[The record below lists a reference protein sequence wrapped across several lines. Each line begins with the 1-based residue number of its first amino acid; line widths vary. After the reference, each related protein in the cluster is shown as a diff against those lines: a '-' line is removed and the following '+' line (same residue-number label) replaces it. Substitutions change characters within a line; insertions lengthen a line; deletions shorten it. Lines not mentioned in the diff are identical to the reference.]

1 MMPFYSTRFSVKP
14 GILGWSQAHLYPASD
29 PVDELREIEY
39 DIYYIKQASP
49 LLDLEILIR
58 MLSGRRISE
67 SPRPSQ

>member
-1 MMPFYSTRFSVKP
+1 
-14 GILGWSQAHLYPASD
+14 
-29 PVDELREIEY
+29 VDELREIEY

-58 MLSGRRISE
+58 MLFGRRISE